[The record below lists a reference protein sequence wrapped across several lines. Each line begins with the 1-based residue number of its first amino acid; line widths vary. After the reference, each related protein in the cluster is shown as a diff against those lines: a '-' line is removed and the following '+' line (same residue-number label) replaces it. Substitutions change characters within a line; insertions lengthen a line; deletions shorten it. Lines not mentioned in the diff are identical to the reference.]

1 MTSEQRRRVRDLFE
15 AAVDHEPGSVRAWI
29 EREAGDDPVVRGEV
43 LSLVEHHSR
52 AGAFLIQP
60 IVEHAG
66 ELLADDDPLAT
77 GARGAVGSSF
87 NFAAPLYLR
96 LMALA
101 SLFNDQLFA
110 SEELLESRILANRI
124 PDWIDL

>member
-1 MTSEQRRRVRDLFE
+1 AVSRDERRRMTSEQRRRVRDLFE
-15 AAVDHEPGSVRAWI
+15 AAVDHEPGSVHAWI
-29 EREAGDDPVVRGEV
+29 EREAGDDPAVRAEV

-77 GARGAVGSSF
+77 GARVGSYTIIRE
-87 NFAAPLYLR
+87 LGRGGMGRVYLADDAR
-96 LMALA
+96 LGRAVALKALA
-101 SLFNDQLFA
+101 
-110 SEELLESRILANRI
+110 
-124 PDWIDL
+124 PH